1 MDDKINDM
9 MTDNE
14 VDNKFDSITNDNAK
28 EKKFF
33 KKEHKSNKKRR
44 NAAFALIIVA
54 MMITSTSLG
63 FVGGVVANK
72 FLATNKADGVTSTEI
87 PVAST
92 STDSSGKMD
101 VSSVVKAVQSSVV
114 SIECQSE
121 SEANR
126 YSFGES
132 ATTTSA
138 GSGVIITS
146 DGYIATNNHVVEGA
160 SKITVTTAD
169 SKSYTAKLVGR
180 DEQTDIAVLKL
191 EATGLKNATLGKSSS
206 LEVGDEVVA
215 IGNPL
220 GELSGTVTNG
230 IVSALNREVTIEN
243 ETMSLIQTNA
253 SINAGNSG
261 GGLFDKNGLLVGIV
275 NAKASGENVEGL
287 GFAIPID
294 TAKEVIE
301 QIMDYGYVKGRVTS
315 GLTLIDILDKQTA
328 MQYGVNELGVYIYS
342 VEEGSNAEKAGL
354 KSGYIV
360 TAVNDTKVES
370 ASDFKAVI
378 NKLEVGDTIKVT
390 VSNGINQGS
399 VEYKLTEKTN

>member
-54 MMITSTSLG
+54 MMITSTCLG

-72 FLATNKADGVTSTEI
+72 FLAINKADGVTSTEI

-138 GSGVIITS
+138 GSGV
-146 DGYIATNNHVVEGA
+146 
-160 SKITVTTAD
+160 
-169 SKSYTAKLVGR
+169 L
-180 DEQTDIAVLKL
+180 
-191 EATGLKNATLGKSSS
+191 
-206 LEVGDEVVA
+206 
-215 IGNPL
+215 
-220 GELSGTVTNG
+220 
-230 IVSALNREVTIEN
+230 
-243 ETMSLIQTNA
+243 
-253 SINAGNSG
+253 
-261 GGLFDKNGLLVGIV
+261 
-275 NAKASGENVEGL
+275 
-287 GFAIPID
+287 
-294 TAKEVIE
+294 
-301 QIMDYGYVKGRVTS
+301 
-315 GLTLIDILDKQTA
+315 
-328 MQYGVNELGVYIYS
+328 
-342 VEEGSNAEKAGL
+342 
-354 KSGYIV
+354 
-360 TAVNDTKVES
+360 
-370 ASDFKAVI
+370 
-378 NKLEVGDTIKVT
+378 
-390 VSNGINQGS
+390 
-399 VEYKLTEKTN
+399 